1 MTDTKKMYED
11 LIVSSEYNEHGIR
24 TLWKDL
30 SSKVKMEQLIKTSNA
45 MMAASD
51 YIYKGTSVTDTTQRL
66 EVIRDSL
73 EKELYAL
80 ALKAKVIS
88 SEFYNLLES
97 KDKTLEPINL
107 SVRVRVT
114 KDGYIEI
121 SWSKLEFFTVKG
133 KNIKKSTRLSKG
145 SSSFT
150 YSMRTFEKTPKWA
163 KEKVLDFEKRFAE
176 IRERANSLSKIKRQ
190 LENYAKIIQKEQPKN
205 EEKQQ

>member
-121 SWSKLEFFTVKG
+121 SWSKLE
-133 KNIKKSTRLSKG
+133 STRLSKG

-150 YSMRTFEKTPKWA
+150 YPMRTFEKTPKWA

-205 EEKQQ
+205 EEKQ

>member
-133 KNIKKSTRLSKG
+133 RTSKNPPDCPKVRVRL
-145 SSSFT
+145 
-150 YSMRTFEKTPKWA
+150 
-163 KEKVLDFEKRFAE
+163 L
-176 IRERANSLSKIKRQ
+176 
-190 LENYAKIIQKEQPKN
+190 IQ
-205 EEKQQ
+205 